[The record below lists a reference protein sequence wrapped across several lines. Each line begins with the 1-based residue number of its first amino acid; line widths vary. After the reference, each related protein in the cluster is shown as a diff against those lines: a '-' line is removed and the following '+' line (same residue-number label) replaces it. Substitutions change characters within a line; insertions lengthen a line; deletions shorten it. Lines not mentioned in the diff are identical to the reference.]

1 MAKTVKKTA
10 KKISKKAVTIVE
22 MGLRDGLQNEKLVLD
37 SATRVE
43 FARRLSEAGVRR
55 LEVGSFVSPKWV
67 PQMAG
72 TAQVVSETFALIK
85 QKKMSAQAELSV
97 LVPNEIG
104 MQEALANGLK
114 EIAIFAACSE
124 SFSKKNINC
133 TIEESFERFKPVM
146 ALAKKHGIK
155 VRGYLSTC
163 FGCPFEGAVPESRV
177 VRLAEK
183 MHRLGVYEISIGDT
197 IGIADAGQ
205 VDSLFRKLKKV
216 IPVKKLAGHFHDTR
230 GQALANVL
238 VALNL
243 GVTVFDSS
251 LGGLGG
257 CPYAPGATGNLATE
271 DLVFMLHGM
280 GFKSGLNLEKLIA
293 INPWMAE
300 KIQHP
305 LPSKVGKVGLLKPL
319 GKV

>member
-1 MAKTVKKTA
+1 M
-10 KKISKKAVTIVE
+10 KKITIVE
-22 MGLRDGLQNEKLVLD
+22 MGLRDGLQNEKTVLD

-43 FARRLSEAGVRR
+43 FARQLVDAGVKR
-55 LEVGSFVSPKWV
+55 LEVGAFVSPKWV

-72 TAQVVSETFALIK
+72 TAEVVAGTQALMK
-85 QKKMSAQAELSV
+85 SKKISSKTELSV

-104 MQEALANGLK
+104 MREAIEAGVK

-133 TIEESFERFKPVM
+133 TIDESFERFKPVM
-146 ALAKKHGIK
+146 VLAKKHKIK

-177 VRLAEK
+177 VQLAK
-183 MHRLGVYEISIGDT
+183 RMNALGVYEISIGDT
-197 IGIADAGQ
+197 IGIAHAGQ
-205 VDSLFRKLKKV
+205 VESLFKKLKKV

-238 VALNL
+238 AALKL
-243 GVTVFDSS
+243 GVKVFDSS

-271 DLVFMLHGM
+271 DLVFMLEGL
-280 GFKSGLNLEKLIA
+280 GYDSGLDLKKLIA

-305 LPSKVGKVGLLKPL
+305 LPSKVGKVGT
-319 GKV
+319 

>member
-1 MAKTVKKTA
+1 M
-10 KKISKKAVTIVE
+10 KKITIVE
-22 MGLRDGLQNEKLVLD
+22 MGLRDGLQNEKTVLD

-43 FARRLSEAGVRR
+43 FARQLVDAGVKR
-55 LEVGSFVSPKWV
+55 LEVGAFVSPKWV

-72 TAQVVSETFALIK
+72 TAEVVAGTQALMK
-85 QKKMSAQAELSV
+85 SKKISSKTELSV

-104 MQEALANGLK
+104 MREAIEAGVK

-133 TIEESFERFKPVM
+133 TIDESFERFKPVM
-146 ALAKKHGIK
+146 VLAKKHKIK

-177 VRLAEK
+177 AQLAK
-183 MHRLGVYEISIGDT
+183 RMNALGVYEISVGDT
-197 IGIADAGQ
+197 IGIAHAGQ
-205 VDSLFRKLKKV
+205 VESLFKKLKKV

-238 VALNL
+238 AALKL
-243 GVTVFDSS
+243 GVKVFDSS

-271 DLVFMLHGM
+271 DLVFMLEGL
-280 GFKSGLNLEKLIA
+280 GYDSGLDLKKLIA

-305 LPSKVGKVGLLKPL
+305 LPSKVGKVGI
-319 GKV
+319 